1 MQLRS
6 YQLDLFQKTQ
16 SAFLQGYR
24 RPLVVAPCG
33 AGKSY
38 LFAEMVRKTRGEALV
53 LTHRQELK
61 EQHEALFRNLGIENA
76 RVAMILTEAN
86 RLGQYST
93 PALIVADEA
102 HLSRSN
108 SWMKVIEYYNTWTV
122 GLTAT
127 PVRLD
132 GKPLGDVFTT
142 MIEGVDVKWLI
153 EHHNLAPYEYYAPT
167 LIETDN
173 LRTVAG
179 DYVVSDLE
187 KLMNERAIY
196 GDVIKSYLRFAGGER
211 SIAYCVSVKH
221 ARDTADAFR
230 AAGIRAEYLSAET
243 PAGRR
248 KQILDDFRKGLF
260 DVLCNVGIISEGVS
274 IDEVSCCLLLRP
286 TESVALGIQ
295 QMMRCMR
302 YLPGKTAKIIDFVG
316 NYTRGP
322 GLPDDEREWSLGE
335 PLKRKPRTDG
345 NGDFY
350 IRSCPECY
358 MTFKTA
364 PICPFC
370 GTEYPLHP
378 REIKAREEIE
388 LKRITAEEMARIEAE
403 KKKAR
408 MEQGRAQTFE
418 ELVAIGK
425 AKGYKNPA
433 YWATQVIRGR
443 KR

>member
-16 SAFLQGYR
+16 SAFMQGYR

-38 LFAEMVRKTRGEALV
+38 LFAEMVRRTRGEALV

-76 RVAMILTEAN
+76 RVAMFLTEAN
-86 RLGQYST
+86 RLGQYQT
-93 PALIVADEA
+93 PSLIVADEA

-167 LIETDN
+167 LIETEG

-196 GDVIKSYLRFAGGER
+196 GNVIESYLRFAGKER

-302 YLPGKTAKIIDFVG
+302 YLPGKTAKIIDFVA
-316 NYTRGP
+316 NFSRV

-335 PLKRKPRTDG
+335 PLKRKPRLDG

-350 IRSCPECY
+350 IRTCPSCY

-388 LKRITAEEMARIEAE
+388 LQRITAEEMARIEAE
-403 KKKAR
+403 KKRAR

-433 YWATQVIRGR
+433 YWAAQVMRGR